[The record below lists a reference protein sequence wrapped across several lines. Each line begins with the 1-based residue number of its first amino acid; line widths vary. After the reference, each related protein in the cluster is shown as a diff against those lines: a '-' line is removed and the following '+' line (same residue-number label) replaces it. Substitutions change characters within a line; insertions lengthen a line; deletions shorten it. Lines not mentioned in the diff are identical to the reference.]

1 MCQGL
6 VVYRADNDIQWEMAI
21 LTESTALS
29 TGGCY
34 LSHDANDKDVEGAP
48 KHHSLKFCLF
58 CNSLE
63 C

>member
-6 VVYRADNDIQWEMAI
+6 VVYRADNNIQWEMAI

-34 LSHDANDKDVEGAP
+34 LSHDANDEDVERAP

-63 C
+63 

>member
-6 VVYRADNDIQWEMAI
+6 VVYRADNNIQWEMAI
-21 LTESTALS
+21 LAESTALS

-48 KHHSLKFCLF
+48 
-58 CNSLE
+58 NTIA
-63 C
+63 